1 MSGPTT
7 RFARRIRNAAVV
19 CALGLIAGCAPWRA
33 DARAWA
39 SAQPT
44 ITRELGARARPLG
57 ELDAAVPTA
66 APVWAMV
73 REAHV
78 IGVGEGTHGTREFRR
93 LLHGLVV
100 HAAHEQQPVVLAVE
114 LPFNMVLALDAWAG
128 HGWSPDPQIRDRDLS
143 DPKLLASGWL
153 GAVQESRE
161 LFTWIRDFNRSAP
174 PERQIRLVGVD
185 VCMTVHCGAE
195 IADYLV
201 DVDPGI
207 ESQARDLVLPLRGFD
222 LERTRSPALAAR
234 ARENLA
240 ELRGMLAARRDRIV
254 ERRGVDTYESAQRLV
269 WLAERRV
276 DIALAWGDNPVSPE
290 RELAMAGTVAWIRD
304 RLGGDGWVLLHA
316 HNGHVGRSRPRM
328 PNGRLSHSPQMG
340 EHLAARLGSDY
351 AVVYTTFDAGEF
363 LAFHT
368 RGRVGAEKFKTRALR
383 AFSVRPAPRGT
394 LEATLRAPTAYALDV
409 GEATAAAGPLAD
421 YLRAGHWSRT
431 FTYAWRPSFAVFPVG
446 WTGIAPAA
454 DFDVLVYVPRAA
466 ATRP

>member
-1 MSGPTT
+1 MA
-7 RFARRIRNAAVV
+7 RFSPRMRIAAVV
-19 CALGLIAGCAPWRA
+19 AALGLTAGCAPWRA

-44 ITRELGARARPLG
+44 ITRELEALARPLAG
-57 ELDAAVPTA
+57 LDADVPSA

-73 REAHV
+73 RDARV

-114 LPFNMVLALDAWAG
+114 LPFNLVLALDAWAG
-128 HGWSPDPQIRDRDLS
+128 HGWFPDPEIRERDLS
-143 DPKLLASGWL
+143 DPRLLGTHWL
-153 GAVQESRE
+153 GAVQECRE
-161 LFTWIRDFNRSAP
+161 LFTWIRDFNREVP
-174 PERQIRLVGVD
+174 PERQIRIFGVD
-185 VCMTVHCGAE
+185 VCMSLHCGAE
-195 IADYLV
+195 IVDYLR
-201 DVDPGI
+201 DVDPDI
-207 ESQARDLVLPLRGFD
+207 EPRARDLVVPLRGFD

-234 ARENLA
+234 AREDLA
-240 ELRGMLAARRDRIV
+240 ELRTMLVERRARIV
-254 ERRGVDTYESAQRLV
+254 ERQGSDTYELVQRLV

-276 DIALAWGDNPVSPE
+276 DIALVGGDNPVSHE
-290 RELAMAGTVAWIRD
+290 REQAMAETVAWIRD
-304 RLGGDGWVLLHA
+304 RLGDHGRVLLHA

-351 AVVYTTFDAGEF
+351 AVVYSTFDAGEF

-368 RGRVGAEKFKTRALR
+368 LGWVGAEKFKTRALR
-383 AFSVRPAPRGT
+383 AFSVRSAPRGT

-409 GEATAAAGPLAD
+409 GEATAGAGPLAD
-421 YLRAGHWSRT
+421 YLRAEHWSRT

-446 WTGIAPAA
+446 WTGVVPVA

-466 ATRP
+466 ATHP